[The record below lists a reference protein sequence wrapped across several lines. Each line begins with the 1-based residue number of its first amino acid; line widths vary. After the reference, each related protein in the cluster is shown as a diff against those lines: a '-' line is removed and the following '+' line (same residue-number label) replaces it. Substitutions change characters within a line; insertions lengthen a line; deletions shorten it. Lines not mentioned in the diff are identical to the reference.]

1 MRRLVISLIAAFL
14 LSAAY
19 AGAAAAGPFIVNTTA
34 DGVDVFP
41 GDNVCKNFAGDC
53 TLRAAVQE
61 ANAWPG
67 WDDIEVPVGVY
78 QLTLV
83 GAGEDAGA
91 TGDLDVRS
99 EMGIFGQNPRKTI
112 VDGINADR
120 VFDLQG
126 ASAAMSG
133 LMVRGGRE
141 MDGAGIRT
149 IRSKLDLRWADLW
162 VNNATRA
169 GGGIWAYS
177 SYTGLYGVTFVDN
190 TAGQYGGAVFL
201 RGPVWAS
208 ADFENVTVH
217 ANSARTFGGGIF
229 TVQPVTLRNVTIA
242 NNRASDGGGIFYN
255 GPQPVAYNTI
265 VAYNW
270 ANDCS
275 GWLNSAAN
283 NLDTDKTCG
292 FFSPTDL
299 PGVDPFLDG
308 LIFSGAGPF
317 PTPNWVRPLLPW
329 SPAIDA
335 GDNATCS
342 SVDERGELRPT
353 PAGGRCDIGA
363 YEAP

>member
-1 MRRLVISLIAAFL
+1 MRRLVITLFAAFL

-19 AGAAAAGPFIVNTTA
+19 AGAALAGPYVVNTTA
-34 DGVDVFP
+34 DGVDAFP
-41 GDNVCKNFAGDC
+41 GDNVCKDVAGFC

-67 WDDIEVPVGVY
+67 WDDIEVPPGVY

-83 GAGEDAGA
+83 GPGEDAGA

-99 EMGIFGQNPRKTI
+99 EMGIFGLNPRKTI
-112 VDGINADR
+112 VDGLNADR

-126 ASAAMSG
+126 ASAAIGG
-133 LMVRGGRE
+133 LMIRGGRE
-141 MDGAGIRT
+141 LEGAGIRS
-149 IRSKLDLRWADLW
+149 IRSKLVLRNADLW
-162 VNNATRA
+162 VNNARSA

-177 SYTGLYGVTFVDN
+177 SYTGLSGVTFVDN

-201 RGPVWAS
+201 RGPAWAS
-208 ADFENVTVH
+208 ADLENVTIH
-217 ANSARTFGGGIF
+217 ANNARTFGGGIF

-242 NNRASDGGGIFYN
+242 NNRAANGGGIFYN
-255 GPQPVAYNTI
+255 GPLPVSYNTI
-265 VAYNW
+265 VAYNG

-275 GWLNSAAN
+275 GPLSSAAN

-292 FFSPTDL
+292 FFNPGDL

-308 LIFSGAGPF
+308 LTYTGAGPA

-335 GDNATCS
+335 GDNATCTA
-342 SVDERGELRPT
+342 VDEIGQLRPA